1 MILYLIMIFTI
12 FFLAIFLFLYI
23 FYEYSEYYQTE
34 EFQEFK
40 LFKSEYKKYT
50 DKKEKLI
57 KKIRK
62 KKRKIQELTD
72 PHKLLEKELE
82 SRSIRELIAAPDIGE
97 GTVTNLYVHGYKTLK
112 DIDSFSFRES
122 SMPEYI
128 GPIRYNSIKNWY
140 NKEKHRRKKQIPEE
154 IKIGKFFNKKIGIE
168 LEKTKKY
175 KINLQEKLNNLEKVI
190 SSFDSDLE
198 RYKKISFFNF
208 LKKNTEILYKNI
220 IDPKLIETKY
230 SSKEVFGI
238 PKISCIAKTD
248 ERAIEQFNK
257 EFLLLKKKYPQSYRN
272 MLFLDLSS
280 RKIHPFII
288 HKGGISFSSEK
299 RIVTIFFKEIKCC
312 SKIGN
317 TILLSIKNG
326 TKIGFYLIEDSEVA
340 YNYIK
345 TFVTSV
351 VKLQKND

>member
-1 MILYLIMIFTI
+1 VF
-12 FFLAIFLFLYI
+12 YI

-50 DKKEKLI
+50 NKKEKLI

-62 KKRKIQELTD
+62 MKRKIQELTD

-82 SRSIRELIAAPDIGE
+82 SRSIRELIAAPNIGKE
-97 GTVTNLYVHGYKTLK
+97 TVTNLYVHGYKTLK

-122 SMPEYI
+122 SMPRYI
-128 GPIRYNSIKNWY
+128 GHIRYNSIKDWY
-140 NKEKHRRKKQIPEE
+140 NKEKHRRKKQIPKE

-175 KINLQEKLNNLEKVI
+175 KINLQKKLNNLEMVI

-198 RYKKISFFNF
+198 RYKKVSFFNF
-208 LKKNTEILYKNI
+208 LRNDMEVPYKNI
-220 IDPKLIETKY
+220 VNSEPIEMKY
-230 SSKEVFGI
+230 SSKKVFGI
-238 PKISCIAKTD
+238 SQISRIAKTG

-257 EFLLLKKKYPQSYRN
+257 EVFLLKKKYSHAYKN
-272 MLFLDLSS
+272 MVILDQNTQKL
-280 RKIHPFII
+280 HPLIV
-288 HKGGISFSSEK
+288 HETGISFSIEK
-299 RIVTIFFKEIKCC
+299 KIVTIHFKEIKCC

-317 TILLSIKNG
+317 SILLSLKSGLKIK
-326 TKIGFYLIEDSEVA
+326 IYLIKDSEVV

-345 TFVTSV
+345 TFITPSIE
-351 VKLQKND
+351 LQKND

>member
-1 MILYLIMIFTI
+1 MAKIRYEIRTLI
-12 FFLAIFLFLYI
+12 
-23 FYEYSEYYQTE
+23 
-34 EFQEFK
+34 
-40 LFKSEYKKYT
+40 
-50 DKKEKLI
+50 EKLSYS
-57 KKIRK
+57 
-62 KKRKIQELTD
+62 
-72 PHKLLEKELE
+72 LLEHELRR
-82 SRSIRELIAAPDIGE
+82 RSIGDLIVVPNIGE
-97 GTVTNLYVHGYKTLK
+97 ATIIKLYNQGYKTLK
-112 DIDSFSFRES
+112 DLDSIFFARSL
-122 SMPEYI
+122 MPKYV
-128 GPIRYNSIKNWY
+128 GAIRYELIKNWY
-140 NKEKHRRKKQIPEE
+140 FQEKKRRKRE
-154 IKIGKFFNKKIGIE
+154 IITEVERSRYLNTKIGSKIEKLKRQKENMQKEMNKICKKI
-168 LEKTKKY
+168 
-175 KINLQEKLNNLEKVI
+175 
-190 SSFDSDLE
+190 SFFDIDLK
-198 RYKKISFFNF
+198 RYKRVSFFNF
-208 LKKNTEILYKNI
+208 LKNDMKISYKNI
-220 IDPKLIETKY
+220 IDSEPIETKY